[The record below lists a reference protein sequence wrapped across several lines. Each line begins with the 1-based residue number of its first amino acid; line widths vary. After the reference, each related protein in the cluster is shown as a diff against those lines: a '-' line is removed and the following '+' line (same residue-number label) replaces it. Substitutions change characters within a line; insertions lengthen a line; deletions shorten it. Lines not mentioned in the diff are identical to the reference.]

1 MQSFL
6 FCVVLV
12 AGLVIL
18 HAAGVALGL
27 SFSRS
32 VESCTGNAVAGCEIR
47 QPIKLIKKKNAVL
60 ICLKGPETE

>member
-18 HAAGVALGL
+18 HAAGSALGL
-27 SFSRS
+27 SFSRP
-32 VESCTGNAVAGCEIR
+32 VESCTGNTGAGCEIR
-47 QPIKLIKKKNAVL
+47 QPVKTAQRKNAVL
-60 ICLKGPETE
+60 ICLKGPEPE